1 MSVVRLSLIWASA
14 SWKNTIAN
22 LIKEEYWF
30 VTPDHFTTRD
40 RRDSEHSDDHYTYIS
55 QEEFISKIINKELD
69 IFTYLEWVFYWY
81 ADSQES
87 ANRILYIIDPSGMP
101 RLEKICLDNNNQ
113 LISIFLEVDDDLRIK
128 RAKKRWWNSKL
139 LENRA
144 YMDNYLSILG
154 KKYSQHTVKSVEWP
168 GNTFSKVKALLDIL
182 LK

>member
-1 MSVVRLSLIWASA
+1 MSIIRLSLIWASA

-30 VTPDHFTTRD
+30 VTPDHFTTRA
-40 RRDSEHSDDHYTYIS
+40 RRTSENADDHYIYIS
-55 QEEFISKIINKELD
+55 QELFISKIINKELN

-81 ADSQES
+81 SDSDKS
-87 ANRILYIIDPSGMP
+87 DTKILYIIDPSGMP
-101 RLEKICLDNNNQ
+101 RLEKLCLENKDQ
-113 LISIFLEVDDDLRIK
+113 LISIFLDVSDDLRVK
-128 RAKKRWWNSKL
+128 RAKKRWWDAKL

-144 YMDNYLSILG
+144 YMDNYLTVLG
-154 KKYSQHTVKSVEWP
+154 KKYSQYTIESVEWP